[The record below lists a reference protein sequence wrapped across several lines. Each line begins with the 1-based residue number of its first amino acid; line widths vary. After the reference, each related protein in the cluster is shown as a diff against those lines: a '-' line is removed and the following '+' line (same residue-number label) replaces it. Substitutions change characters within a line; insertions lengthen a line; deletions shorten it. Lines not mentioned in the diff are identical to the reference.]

1 MTTEIKELTALLQEQ
16 GQERLCQA
24 QKRCG
29 MIFNFQKAKFLK
41 FEMDIM
47 ILIDNSFFLFRFQE
61 DKIELEQSLAQKY
74 EICLVELNKTH
85 QTELENERVTLV
97 NKHKE
102 EITKLHEK
110 HNAQL
115 ESLGASHRAELAA
128 MVSKLESKHN
138 TELVA
143 VEAALNSKRKADL
156 EGLEAVFQKTNQAQ
170 LEAFEAELAHK
181 HQEEKDELEKRM
193 LANMD
198 TVEATYLKEVQV
210 RFSLLQFW

>member
-1 MTTEIKELTALLQEQ
+1 MEK
-16 GQERLCQA
+16 
-24 QKRCG
+24 
-29 MIFNFQKAKFLK
+29 
-41 FEMDIM
+41 
-47 ILIDNSFFLFRFQE
+47 
-61 DKIELEQSLAQKY
+61 SLAQKHD
-74 EICLVELNKTH
+74 ICLVELKKKH

-102 EITKLHEK
+102 EMTEIHDK

-115 ESLGASHRAELAA
+115 ESLSASHRAELAA
-128 MVSKLESKHN
+128 MVGQLESKHN

-143 VEAALNSKRKADL
+143 VEAALSSKRKADL

-198 TVEATYLKEVQV
+198 TVETTYLKEVQV
-210 RFSLLQFW
+210 RVPFLQIERFLVHFNVLLEFLTLQWCCYFNLRNCGMKGCSLKTSIGKS